1 MGIVTGGIEGY
12 IARGLKLI
20 VWEIDAMKRTV
31 RGGILCH
38 IFLTGLVNVIGVA
51 GEPATWPEEVPV
63 HQEKQI
69 RDAAPDK
76 PRVVPAKP
84 RRVLIWSTPAHLMDK
99 DPHKGYCVPYGA
111 CAMRI
116 LGEKTGAFEPVLS
129 GDIAQFL
136 PENIRRFD
144 AIVMNNS
151 CGPWITPSDAAM
163 EGLKSHGQTK
173 EAVEEVLRRGLL
185 DYVANGGGIVAYHY
199 AIGANAH
206 WPEFRR
212 LLGATFI
219 GHPWNEEVAVLVE
232 EPDNPLLAVF
242 GGKNF
247 RIADEIFHFGPPYDR
262 KDLRVLLSLDTERM
276 NMGVKWIQ
284 REDNDFAQAWV
295 KSVGGGRVFYT
306 GFGHRTEIWWNPT
319 VLRFY
324 LDAIQF
330 AVGDLKVPTA
340 PRDSQPVHR
349 TPGPTPPEARTAR
362 MQARQ
367 VAAPSEEQIGKIEA
381 AVPQAAPAKP
391 AKPRKVLV
399 WGHTWTHTP
408 NPFAEKALE
417 ALGKKTGA
425 FEATISDDPR
435 LLLGDHLP
443 KFDALVLNNIHEPEP
458 FLPEEFNK
466 LDPDQRKAAKQFDRA
481 VKDSIIEY
489 VRSGKGLVGIHAA
502 AAAFQSWPEYGP
514 LIGGLYE
521 SHILQEVPIKLDD
534 PAHAVNACFGDK
546 PFKIRDEIYIFR
558 GWSRD
563 NVRVLA
569 SLDLSRMADPG
580 KRPDKDYAVSWV
592 RAEGQGRVFYTTLGH
607 EPDVYWNPVFLQHL
621 LAGLQFA
628 LGDLGGDTAPI
639 GD

>member
-1 MGIVTGGIEGY
+1 MKENSSRRFLSNV
-12 IARGLKLI
+12 LLI
-20 VWEIDAMKRTV
+20 TV
-31 RGGILCH
+31 LYATC
-38 IFLTGLVNVIGVA
+38 IGA
-51 GEPATWPEEVPV
+51 QPATSPEGIPA

-69 RDAAPDK
+69 RAAAPDK
-76 PRVVPAKP
+76 ARIVPGKQ
-84 RRVLIWSTPAHLMDK
+84 RRILIWSTPSHLMDK

-129 GDIAQFL
+129 GDIALFL
-136 PENIRRFD
+136 PENIKQFD

-163 EGLKSHGQTK
+163 ERLKGHGETK
-173 EAVEEVLRRGLL
+173 EAVEKVLRRSLL
-185 DYVANGGGIVAYHY
+185 DYVSNGGGIVAYHY

-206 WPEFRR
+206 WPEFRQ

-219 GHPWNEEVAVLVE
+219 GHPWNEEVAVLSE
-232 EPDNPLLAVF
+232 EPDHPLLATF
-242 GGKNF
+242 GGKGL

-262 KDLRVLLSLDTERM
+262 RNLRVLLSLDTERT

-295 KSVGGGRVFYT
+295 KSVGKGRVFYA
-306 GFGHRTEIWWNPT
+306 GFGHRTETWWNPT
-319 VLRFY
+319 ILQFY

-330 AVGDLKVPTA
+330 AVGDLKAPME

-349 TPGPTPPEARTAR
+349 APGPTPPEARAAR

-367 VAAPSEEQIGKIEA
+367 VATPSEEQIRNIEA
-381 AVPQAAPAKP
+381 AAREAAPAKP

-417 ALGKKTGA
+417 ALGEKTGA
-425 FEATISDDPR
+425 FQATISDDPR
-435 LLLGDHLP
+435 LLLGDRLP
-443 KFDALVLNNIHEPEP
+443 RFDALVLNNIHEPQP

-466 LDPDQRKAAKQFDRA
+466 LDPEQQKAAKQFDEA
-481 VKDSIIEY
+481 VKGSILEY

-502 AAAFQSWPEYGP
+502 TAAFQSWPEYGP
-514 LIGGLYE
+514 LMGGFYE

-534 PAHAVNACFGDK
+534 PTHPVNACFENK
-546 PFKIRDEIYIFR
+546 PFTIRDEVYIFR
-558 GWSRD
+558 AYSR
-563 NVRVLA
+563 NNLRVLA

-607 EPDVYWNPVFLQHL
+607 EPEVYWNPIFLQHL
-621 LAGLQFA
+621 LAGIQFA
-628 LGDLGGDTAPI
+628 LGDLPGETAS
-639 GD
+639 GQE